1 VTVETERGTQ
11 TREARAGESYLSSS
25 DPRIHFGL
33 GDATS
38 IKRVAIRWPS
48 GLVQEVRDVSPGR
61 YNRIEEPSG
70 SR

>member
-1 VTVETERGTQ
+1 M
-11 TREARAGESYLSSS
+11 REARAGESYLSSS

-48 GLVQEVRDVSPGR
+48 GVVQEVTGVAAGR
-61 YNRIEEPSG
+61 YHRIEEPSG
-70 SR
+70 AR